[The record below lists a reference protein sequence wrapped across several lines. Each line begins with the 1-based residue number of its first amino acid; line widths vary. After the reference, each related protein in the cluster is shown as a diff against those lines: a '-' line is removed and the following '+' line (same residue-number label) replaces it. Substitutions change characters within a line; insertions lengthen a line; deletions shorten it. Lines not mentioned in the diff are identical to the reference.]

1 MDALVLAQ
9 ANEAIMRPRNEV
21 QAEAFQYIEQVRN
34 DLRREAIQFSQQVA
48 SQASME
54 SRAQVAE
61 TQLQASQLV
70 DSARLEV
77 EGIRN
82 QAREEVARAHQEPE
96 CTQLELM
103 NLRKEAQIH
112 VSTLEGKISEL
123 VHMNSMLTKKVE
135 EQSCL
140 VETLLKRV
148 DDQCVVISSL
158 RTSLNT
164 TVIDSNRAGVGVGD
178 PRNASEGPP
187 VFSIATP
194 QGGLSSAS
202 AGPNR
207 LLLPHSTSVI
217 PNQDLHSAAASE
229 LPLGT
234 AGGAPGSGYDSQSGM
249 PQSRKDLE
257 MLIKQLMTGHQSSN
271 KALPATV
278 VSPQAERGPPN
289 SPSSSFSSSSSRG
302 SKPASFSGALRNGG
316 GGNSPQSSRGSAVI
330 SNAQSSDPY
339 KEEKKLMR
347 VKHSDTMKFPALPKS
362 AAEARPFRNSVFNV
376 VCKLAKTD
384 ETPVFAWI

>member
-1 MDALVLAQ
+1 MVTFKECVDTVVKTARLGEALNKSLFV
-9 ANEAIMRPRNEV
+9 AILSYVDTDRRVNEV
-21 QAEAFQYIEQVRN
+21 IEFLNATDCSFSFVLITRRDRGNEGKAGVLRDFIRQL
-34 DLRREAIQFSQQVA
+34 DLDHKQILFI
-48 SQASME
+48 
-54 SRAQVAE
+54 
-61 TQLQASQLV
+61 
-70 DSARLEV
+70 DDKARLEV

-229 LPLGT
+229 LPLGVGHVV
-234 AGGAPGSGYDSQSGM
+234 AGEQSGEGHLFCT
-249 PQSRKDLE
+249 SRVPR
-257 MLIKQLMTGHQSSN
+257 S
-271 KALPATV
+271 
-278 VSPQAERGPPN
+278 
-289 SPSSSFSSSSSRG
+289 
-302 SKPASFSGALRNGG
+302 
-316 GGNSPQSSRGSAVI
+316 
-330 SNAQSSDPY
+330 
-339 KEEKKLMR
+339 
-347 VKHSDTMKFPALPKS
+347 
-362 AAEARPFRNSVFNV
+362 
-376 VCKLAKTD
+376 LAKAH
-384 ETPVFAWI
+384 EEILRLNEWL